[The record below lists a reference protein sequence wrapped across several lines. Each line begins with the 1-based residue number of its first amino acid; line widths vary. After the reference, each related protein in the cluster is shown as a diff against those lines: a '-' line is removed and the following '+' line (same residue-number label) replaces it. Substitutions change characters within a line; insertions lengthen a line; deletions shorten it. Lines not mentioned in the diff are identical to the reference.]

1 MNENKCIHLLD
12 YFNDHLNPKQ
22 KEEFELHLLKCEEC
36 QEQLLELYEFNH
48 EVATHSTQSTPPNG
62 MKQRILGSILEDKN
76 AQKDAQK
83 VENHVV
89 TPFKTPVKK
98 KNNWKPWAQVIAAGL
113 IASIGINVYTMNQ
126 LNDSQ
131 SELANTELERD
142 LLASQINDAEQ
153 PPSSG
158 TAQIEQVITST
169 SLLSASEENEH
180 VGQASIVLQED
191 GYKLIVQVEQ
201 MPEPVDSEVYQ
212 VWLFQGETPLPT
224 GSFTTNEQGEGAIV
238 YDLDSD
244 TNIEDLFEAIA
255 ITLEPEPDNLLPEGP
270 IVTLSELY

>member
-1 MNENKCIHLLD
+1 MSDNKCINLLD
-12 YFNDHLNPKQ
+12 YFNDHLDPKE
-22 KEEFELHLLKCEEC
+22 KEEFELHLLECEEC
-36 QEQLLELYEFNH
+36 QQQLQELFEFNNDIS
-48 EVATHSTQSTPPNG
+48 EHSTQHTPPSG
-62 MKQRILGSILEDKN
+62 MKKRILGSIVEDEKPSTTE
-76 AQKDAQK
+76 KK
-83 VENHVV
+83 PENDVI
-89 TPFKTPVKK
+89 TPINTPTKK
-98 KNNWKPWAQVIAAGL
+98 KNKWKPWAQIIAAGL
-113 IASIGINVYTMNQ
+113 IASIGINIYTINQ

-169 SLLSASEENEH
+169 SLLSESEENEH
-180 VGQASIVLQED
+180 VGQASIVQQED

-212 VWLFQGETPLPT
+212 IWLFQDETPLPS

>member
-22 KEEFELHLLKCEEC
+22 KEEFELHLLQCEEC
-36 QEQLLELYEFNH
+36 QEQLQELYEFNH

-62 MKQRILGSILEDKN
+62 MKQRILGSILEDENVPKN
-76 AQKDAQK
+76 AQK

-98 KNNWKPWAQVIAAGL
+98 MNKWKPWAQVIAAGL
-113 IASIGINVYTMNQ
+113 IASIGINVYTLNQ

-169 SLLSASEENEH
+169 SLLSASEENKH
-180 VGQASIVLQED
+180 VGQASIVQQED

-201 MPEPVDSEVYQ
+201 MPEPADSEVYQ

>member
-1 MNENKCIHLLD
+1 MSDNKCINLLD
-12 YFNDHLNPKQ
+12 YFNDHLNPKE
-22 KEEFELHLLKCEEC
+22 KEEFELHVLECEEC
-36 QEQLLELYEFNH
+36 QEQLQELYEFNS
-48 EVATHSTQSTPPNG
+48 EVATHSKQSTPPNG
-62 MKQRILGSILEDKN
+62 MKQRILDSILEEENPSKEE
-76 AQKDAQK
+76 QK
-83 VENHVV
+83 VENRVV
-89 TPFKTPVKK
+89 TPIDTPIKK
-98 KNNWKPWAQVIAAGL
+98 KNGWKPWAQLIAAGL
-113 IASIGINVYTMNQ
+113 IASIGINIYTINQ

-158 TAQIEQVITST
+158 TAQFDQVITST
-169 SLLSASEENEH
+169 SLLSESEENEH
-180 VGQASIVLQED
+180 VGQASIVQQED

-212 VWLFQGETPLPT
+212 IWLFQDETPLPS

>member
-1 MNENKCIHLLD
+1 MNDNKCIHLLD
-12 YFNDHLNPKQ
+12 YFNDHLDSKQ
-22 KEEFELHLLKCEEC
+22 KEEFELHLLECEEC
-36 QEQLLELYEFNH
+36 QEQLQELYEFTS

-62 MKQRILGSILEDKN
+62 MKQRILGSILEEENSPEEK
-76 AQKDAQK
+76 QK

-89 TPFKTPVKK
+89 TPLVTPIKK
-98 KNNWKPWAQVIAAGL
+98 KNKWKPWAQVIAAGF

-142 LLASQINDAEQ
+142 LLASQISDAEQ
-153 PPSSG
+153 SPSSG
-158 TAQIEQVITST
+158 MAQIEQVVTST
-169 SLLSASEENEH
+169 SLLSSEENEH
-180 VGQASIVLQED
+180 VGQASIVQQED

-201 MPEPVDSEVYQ
+201 MQEPVDSEVYQ
-212 VWLFQGETPLPT
+212 IWLFQDETPLPA

-255 ITLEPEPDNLLPEGP
+255 ITLEPQPDNLLPEGP

>member
-12 YFNDHLNPKQ
+12 YFNDHLDPKQ
-22 KEEFELHLLKCEEC
+22 KEEFELHLLECEEC
-36 QEQLLELYEFNH
+36 QEQLQELYEFNS
-48 EVATHSTQSTPPNG
+48 EVATHSSQVTPPNG
-62 MKQRILGSILEDKN
+62 MKQRILGSILEEEN
-76 AQKDAQK
+76 APKEAQK
-83 VENHVV
+83 VDNQVV
-89 TPFKTPVKK
+89 TPINTPIKK
-98 KNNWKPWAQVIAAGL
+98 KNKWKPWAQVIAAGL
-113 IASIGINVYTMNQ
+113 IASIGINLYTINQ

-142 LLASQINDAEQ
+142 LLASQLNEAEQ
-153 PPSSG
+153 PPSE

-169 SLLSASEENEH
+169 SLLSESEESEH
-180 VGQASIVLQED
+180 VGQASIVQQED

-212 VWLFQGETPLPT
+212 VWLFQDETPLPS
-224 GSFTTNEQGEGAIV
+224 GSFTTNEQGNGAIV